1 MLRKQRERGST
12 VVALAMAIF
21 LVLMTVITVYIF
33 AKKVWWF
40 PPAITDLGHE
50 IDDQFSRTLL
60 ITGIVFVAA
69 QFGLAI
75 AVYRFRDRGQKAAYF
90 EGNNTMEILW
100 TLATVVLF
108 VGLGLYARN
117 AWAQVHFVGAAPDA
131 IPLEITAQQFA
142 WNFRYAGPD
151 GKFGRT
157 KPELVS
163 ASTGNPV
170 GLDSTDPTAKDDI
183 VSPVAAVP
191 EGREI
196 ELILRSQDVTHSF
209 FVRELRLKQD
219 AVPGMEIHIH
229 FTANVPGD
237 YELVCAELCGLD
249 TTGCTAWSLSCPK
262 PIMRSGSRTR
272 KRRTSKARVR
282 SLRSVAIALA
292 SRSPR
297 CFGGR
302 VARRRLGARQNI
314 VAEPGK
320 ELHVAGC

>member
-1 MLRKQRERGST
+1 VGGKIPGAETMLRKQGERGSSSA
-12 VVALAMAIF
+12 ALAMAIF
-21 LVLMTVITVYIF
+21 LVVMTVITVYIF
-33 AKKVWWF
+33 TAKVWWF

-50 IDDQFSRTLL
+50 IDSQFMRTLL

-75 AVYRFRDRGQKAAYF
+75 AIYRFRDHGQKATYF
-90 EGNNTMEILW
+90 EGNNTMEIVW

-117 AWAQVHFVGAAPDA
+117 AWAQVHFIGASPGA
-131 IPLEITAQQFA
+131 IQIEVTAQQFA

-170 GLDSTDPTAKDDI
+170 GLDSTDPAAKDDI

-191 EGREI
+191 AGHEV

-209 FVRELRLKQD
+209 YVRELRLKQD

-229 FTANVPGD
+229 FTANLPGD
-237 YELVCAELCGLD
+237 YELACAELCGLGHYRMHSMVTVMSEAD
-249 TTGCTAWSLSCPK
+249 YEKWLKDQEA
-262 PIMRSGSRTR
+262 
-272 KRRTSKARVR
+272 AN
-282 SLRSVAIALA
+282 
-292 SRSPR
+292 
-297 CFGGR
+297 
-302 VARRRLGARQNI
+302 Q
-314 VAEPGK
+314 
-320 ELHVAGC
+320 